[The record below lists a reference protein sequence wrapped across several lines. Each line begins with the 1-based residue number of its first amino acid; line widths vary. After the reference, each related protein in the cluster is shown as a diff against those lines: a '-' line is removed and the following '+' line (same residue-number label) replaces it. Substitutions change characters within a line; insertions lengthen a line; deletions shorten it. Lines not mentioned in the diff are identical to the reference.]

1 MSANW
6 LDEQPADATAMAEV
20 KQVVAK
26 WRELRE
32 ALAKAEFEYTQA
44 KNLYEA
50 FVKTDM
56 VGKLRTNGIETLG
69 LEDGSRL
76 EVVQQT
82 KCSIKKDKA
91 SQDQVAAWLRE
102 HDADN
107 LVKSQLIVMPSQKAK
122 LEQMG
127 IAFDE
132 EVSMNTNSVK
142 AFILGEMRMNNIQTE
157 DIPSGISWYQWDD
170 IAVKES

>member
-1 MSANW
+1 MSGNW
-6 LDEQPADATAMAEV
+6 LDEQPVDATALSEV

-44 KNLYEA
+44 KNLYDA

-56 VGKLRTNGIETLG
+56 VEKLRTNGVETLG
-69 LEDGSRL
+69 LADGSRL

-91 SQDQVAAWLRE
+91 SKAQVASWLRE

-107 LVKSQLIVMPSQKAK
+107 LVKSQLIVMPSQKEK

-170 IAVKES
+170 IAVKEY